1 MRTAAVDAYF
11 IHGCS
16 SITRMYLYLM
26 NLSQKV
32 TDTAVLWRQRHGMR
46 HGKILVIWQWAG
58 GWGSKKLVIW
68 GRICLWGSSHKNKPK
83 IPLIAVR
90 NRTLPGTNRNTYTH
104 SHPWWEVLNLCIA
117 LPDKLLRK
125 RVCFLGGRSLA
136 KSKAVPARFQWQ
148 NNGRNWRVI
157 NTQKALNTSGKK
169 LRRNPKWS
177 EANLFGKSVFMCATY
192 SRGGSKSSKSSRSP
206 QFQPWDTRTRRT
218 KCVSE
223 AEMA

>member
-1 MRTAAVDAYF
+1 MHISFMGAAASL
-11 IHGCS
+11 GCICIS
-16 SITRMYLYLM
+16 WISARRWQTRQYSDVSDTGWGMARFW
-26 NLSQKV
+26 LSGNEL
-32 TDTAVLWRQRHGMR
+32 A
-46 HGKILVIWQWAG
+46 AG
-58 GWGSKKLVIW
+58 GARSSLSGAAFVYGVPAIKINQKFLWLQYETERSQAQTETHTHTPTRDGKSW
-68 GRICLWGSSHKNKPK
+68 ICVSRC
-83 IPLIAVR
+83 LISCSV
-90 NRTLPGTNRNTYTH
+90 
-104 SHPWWEVLNLCIA
+104 SEFVFW
-117 LPDKLLRK
+117 
-125 RVCFLGGRSLA
+125 GGRSLA